1 MRLTKIKL
9 AGFKSF
15 VDPTTIPLP
24 SNLVGIVGPNGCG
37 KSNIIDAVRWV
48 MGESSARNLRGGAMV
63 DVIFNGSASRKPV
76 GQASVEMTFDNS
88 EGRVG
93 GPFGHYNEISVKRVL
108 GRDGQSHYAL
118 NGSKCRRRDISDL
131 FSETGLGPRSYSIIE
146 QGMISR
152 LIEARPE
159 DLRIFLEQAA
169 GISKYKERRRETENR
184 MGHTRENLER
194 LNDLRGELTRQIE
207 HLQQQAKTA
216 EHYRTLKEQQRH
228 TTGQWH
234 MHHWCRLDEECRA
247 VEVKVAGG
255 ETEIEAV
262 IAAQRGVEKD
272 IAALHTA
279 FHENSELINKIQG
292 DFYACGAE
300 IVAIEQSL
308 QHMAT
313 RTKQRQQLLASLR
326 RDEQS
331 LLSHLEFD
339 QQKNAA
345 LAGDLAASVARQT
358 EQARLSNASLARSA
372 TAEAALR
379 DGQSEWDQLNQR
391 ILEPEKQAASAE
403 MQQQQQSALMAK
415 YKTRLQQLQAE
426 LSAIDVDKQVQA
438 LTTQEQLEKVQTQQ
452 LAKLGEQCDALQSQ
466 IQQQRALN
474 LDMAN
479 QLNSQ
484 RNKIQQLNGQKV
496 SLEVLQ
502 HAALGGDQHQTTQ
515 WLSNSG
521 IKNIQRLA
529 QVITVNPGWERAV
542 ELVLGFYLESV
553 CVDELDLLASSLN
566 AAAAERLSL
575 TLFDTTVL
583 HRESESDKPRLLD
596 QIQADWSLQGLL
608 GEVYIADDLA
618 QALSQR
624 AQLAPHESL
633 ITQDGFWL
641 GASWL
646 RVGSASGNN
655 EGLLQRESQ
664 LRQLVATLHPLEQ
677 QCAVLETRT
686 QEAQQQLNR
695 LEAKRQSTQREY
707 SEMHHALAETG
718 KQLNS
723 AQVELVQCRDRQQK
737 ITQQQQQQVEELARV
752 TEEQQQASRQHHDA
766 CQLIEQLNQQR
777 KRLSSRRESLQIE
790 RDEAEQQQRI
800 AHLESHDLALKVQS
814 IRVTKEAVEQGIAR
828 SQQQLEQLTT
838 RRIEQNKEQ
847 QQQETPETLN
857 ASLDEKL
864 ARRIVLEAELAAART
879 RAGEI
884 EAEQHNKNN
893 KRAEVEKKITKKR
906 NNLERLRLNLQVLLE
921 RRQGL
926 LEKINETGFAFPQL
940 FDEVA
945 EQSAEVQ
952 FEPLLVTIE
961 QQIQQL
967 GAINLAAISEY
978 ESASER
984 QRYLQEQHQDL
995 IEALTTLESAISKID
1010 RETRTRFKETFDK
1023 VNAGLQTSFPLL
1035 FDGGHAY
1042 LELTGDDLLNTGV
1055 TVMARPPGK
1064 RNSSIHLLSGGEKA
1078 LTAVALVFAIFE
1090 LNPAPFCLLDEV
1102 DAPLDEA
1109 NVGRFCKMVELMSER
1124 VQFIFISH
1132 NKITMEMAQQLNG
1145 VTMSEPGV
1153 SRLVAVDIKEAY
1165 DLAAQ

>member
-76 GQASVEMTFDNS
+76 GQASVEMVFDNS
-88 EGRVG
+88 AGRVG
-93 GPFGHYNEISVKRVL
+93 GPYGHYNEISVKRVL
-108 GRDGQSHYAL
+108 GRDGQSHYHL
-118 NGSKCRRRDISDL
+118 NGSKCRRSDISDL
-131 FSETGLGPRSYSIIE
+131 FSGTGLGPRSYSIIE

-159 DLRIFLEQAA
+159 ELRVFLEQAA

-184 MGHTRENLER
+184 MRHTRENLER
-194 LNDLRGELTRQIE
+194 LNDLRSELARQIE

-216 EHYRTLKEQQRH
+216 EHYRALKEQQRH
-228 TTGQWH
+228 VTGQWH
-234 MHHWCRLDEECRA
+234 MHHWCRLDEECRTLEA
-247 VEVKVAGG
+247 RVTKGEAEV
-255 ETEIEAV
+255 EAV
-262 IAAQRGVEKD
+262 IAAQRGIENDRV
-272 IAALHTA
+272 ALHTA
-279 FHENSELINKIQG
+279 FNENSALINKVQG
-292 DFYACGAE
+292 DFYACGAD

-308 QHMAT
+308 GHIAT
-313 RTKQRQQLLASLR
+313 RTKQRQQLLASLQ

-331 LLSHLEFD
+331 LLAHLEGD
-339 QQKNAA
+339 QQKIAA
-345 LAGDLAASVARQT
+345 LAGDLTDSVAQQAEQT
-358 EQARLSNASLARSA
+358 RLSTTSTARLA
-372 TAEAALR
+372 TAETALR
-379 DGQSEWDQLNQR
+379 DWQSEWDQLNQR

-403 MQQQQQSALMAK
+403 MQRRQQSSLIAK
-415 YKTRLQQLQAE
+415 YKARLQQLQEA
-426 LSAIDVDKQVQA
+426 LSAIDVEKRVAA
-438 LTTQEQLEKVQTQQ
+438 LTAQEPLEKVQVQQ
-452 LAKLGEQCDALQSQ
+452 LAKLGKQCDELQSH
-466 IQQQRALN
+466 IQQQRTLN
-474 LDMAN
+474 LNMAN

-484 RNKIQQLNGQKV
+484 RNKIQQLSGQKA

-502 HAALGGDQHQTTQ
+502 HAALGGEQHPTTQ
-515 WLSNSG
+515 WLSDSG
-521 IKNIQRLA
+521 VKNVQRLA
-529 QVITVNPGWERAV
+529 QVISVTPGWERAV

-553 CVDELDLLASSLN
+553 CVDELDSLASSLN
-566 AAAAERLSL
+566 SAVPENLSL
-575 TLFDTTVL
+575 TLFDTTAQ
-583 HRESESDKPRLLD
+583 HRKSESNKPRLLD
-596 QIQADWSLQGLL
+596 QIVADCSLQGLL
-608 GEVYIADDLA
+608 GEVYIADDLT

-624 AQLAPHESL
+624 DQLAPHESL

-646 RVGSASGNN
+646 RVGSAADNSVGP
-655 EGLLQRESQ
+655 LQRESQ
-664 LRQLVATLHPLEQ
+664 LRELISTLQPLEQ
-677 QCAVLETRT
+677 QCVALEKRA

-695 LEAKRQSTQREY
+695 LEAKRQSKQCEY
-707 SEMHHALAETG
+707 NEAHHALAETG

-723 AQVELVQCRDRQQK
+723 AQVELVQCRDRQQQ

-752 TEEQQQASRQHHDA
+752 AEEQQQAAQQYHDA
-766 CQLIEQLNQQR
+766 GQLIEQLNQQR
-777 KRLSSRRESLQIE
+777 KRLSSRRESLQTE
-790 RDEAEQQQRI
+790 RDEAEQQQHAI
-800 AHLESHDLALKVQS
+800 HLVNHDLALKIQS
-814 IRVTKEAVEQGIAR
+814 IRATKEAIEQGIAR
-828 SQQQLEQLTT
+828 SQQQLEQLAT
-838 RRIEQNKEQ
+838 RRNEQNSEQ
-847 QQQETPETLN
+847 QQQQSPAALN
-857 ASLDEKL
+857 TSLDEKRAL
-864 ARRIVLEAELAAART
+864 HKAIEAELAELRT

-884 EAEQHNKNN
+884 EAEQHNKNSQ
-893 KRAEVEKKITKKR
+893 RAKIEKKTNKKR
-906 NNLERLRLNLQVLLE
+906 NNLEVLRLKLQVLLE

-940 FDEVA
+940 FDEVT
-945 EQSAEVQ
+945 EQSDEAQ
-952 FEPLLVTIE
+952 LKQQLVTIE
-961 QQIQQL
+961 QQLQQL
-967 GAINLAAISEY
+967 GPINLAAINEY
-978 ESASER
+978 ERESER

-995 IEALTTLESAISKID
+995 VEALTTLESAITKID

-1023 VNAGLQTSFPLL
+1023 VNAGLQASFPVL

-1042 LELTGDDLLNTGV
+1042 LDLTGDDLLNTGV

-1102 DAPLDEA
+1102 DAPLDET
-1109 NVGRFCKMVELMSER
+1109 NVGRFCKMVESMSER

-1153 SRLVAVDIKEAY
+1153 SRLVTVDIKEAY